1 MARPKGIEIKIDL
14 DQIEKLA
21 QIGATQHEMAHFL
34 GVSTGLIE
42 ERLSRPE
49 FRAAWDRG
57 QANLKLSLRR
67 QQVKLADTG
76 NVTMLIWLGK
86 QLLNQSDKVSTEVS
100 GPSGSAV
107 TIDVTDTARQRLMD
121 RINTVAARL
130 GQG

>member
-1 MARPKGIEIKIDL
+1 MSRTKGTEVKIDL

-34 GVSTGLIE
+34 GVSPATIE
-42 ERLSRPE
+42 SRLQRPE

-86 QLLNQSDKVSTEVS
+86 QLLGQSDK
-100 GPSGSAV
+100 
-107 TIDVTDTARQRLMD
+107 IDQ
-121 RINTVAARL
+121 RL
-130 GQG
+130 GQDPNNPLFAVDTVRAYMKAVGKDGN